1 MKKLLAAALAALLL
15 SACGREPAA
24 PVSLPAGEWP
34 DNACT
39 EGLPALSG
47 KWVSGGAMDPAGQW
61 CSVTLYGVP
70 EEDFCG
76 FREELEALGFA
87 EIADAEEPVRYP
99 DGKEGP
105 VSENALLT
113 DGERSVSLSCQDG
126 AGSLLISREKT
137 E

>member
-1 MKKLLAAALAALLL
+1 M
-15 SACGREPAA
+15 SPRPE
-24 PVSLPAGEWP
+24 SLGY
-34 DNACT
+34 
-39 EGLPALSG
+39 
-47 KWVSGGAMDPAGQW
+47 
-61 CSVTLYGVP
+61 SVYLTSF
-70 EEDFCG
+70 ERQ
-76 FREELEALGFA
+76 REELEALGFA

>member
-1 MKKLLAAALAALLL
+1 MKRFWNWIRNEAG
-15 SACGREPAA
+15 GR
-24 PVSLPAGEWP
+24 VLRL
-34 DNACT
+34 
-39 EGLPALSG
+39 EGPIDEESFWG
-47 KWVSGGAMDPAGQW
+47 DE
-61 CSVTLYGVP
+61 VTP
-70 EEDFCG
+70 KA